1 MKTLVILA
9 LVLAAGCMSIAAPL
23 DSGQRLT
30 LSLESVPLAKVLSMI
45 AAQNKLNLV
54 MSDDI
59 DGEISLQL
67 EDVDL
72 KTALDA
78 ILTSNGFA
86 YVVRENV
93 VVVTSAEKAS
103 ADILASRVIRLNY
116 VDPVTVKAALDS
128 RKSSKGQIIVLDKV
142 MADASGSS
150 TSSGSTYRPNR
161 ILITDYPSVIED
173 LAALV
178 AEIDIPERIV
188 QIEARIVETKLS
200 DETRLGFS
208 WPTSMSAKIAGA
220 SDGTSSGTDDATTST
235 SALGSMSLE
244 DGQWTWGTLSVNQL
258 SAVLDML
265 DQNGNSKLLSDPR
278 ITTVENHEAEIK
290 IATVIPIQTI
300 NRFTEAAATQDIVT
314 FQDFEVGI
322 SLKVTPRINGD
333 GNITLDV
340 EPIVEDI
347 IGYSGPTGNQKP
359 ITATRSIKTRITVK
373 EGETA
378 ALGGL
383 LKEDVIEST
392 QRVPFLGHIPLLGKA
407 LFTSKSHEKSTTDLI
422 ILITPRLLQ

>member
-1 MKTLVILA
+1 MKKFTVIL
-9 LVLAAGCMSIAAPL
+9 LLAATISAGAAPL
-23 DSGQRLT
+23 DTQQRLSI
-30 LSLESVPLAKVLSMI
+30 SLESVPLTKVLGMI
-45 AAQNKLNLV
+45 ATQNKLNLV
-54 MSDDI
+54 MGDDI
-59 DGEISLQL
+59 QGEISLQL

-86 YVVRENV
+86 YVIRDNV
-93 VVVTSAEKAS
+93 VVITSVEKAS

-116 VDPVTVKAALDS
+116 SDPVTVKSALDS
-128 RKSSKGQIIVLDKV
+128 RKSAKGQVIILDKV
-142 MADASGSS
+142 GTDVTGASSGT
-150 TSSGSTYRPNR
+150 TSSYHPNR
-161 ILITDYPSVIED
+161 ILITDYPSVVD
-173 LAALV
+173 DMARLV

-188 QIEARIVETKLS
+188 QIEARIVETKVS
-200 DETRLGFS
+200 NDTQLGFS
-208 WPTSMSAKIAGA
+208 WPTAISGKIAGA
-220 SDGTSSGTDDATTST
+220 SDGTSTGTEGETST
-235 SALGSMSLE
+235 SSAMGSMNLE
-244 DGQWTWGTLSVNQL
+244 DGRWVWGTLSVNQL
-258 SAVLDML
+258 TAVLDML
-265 DQNGNSKLLSDPR
+265 DQDGNSKLLSDPR

-347 IGYSGPTGNQKP
+347 IGYSGPSGNQKP

-383 LKEDVIEST
+383 LKEDVIETT
-392 QRVPFLGHIPLLGKA
+392 QRVPFLGHIPLLGSA
-407 LFTSKSHEKSTTDLI
+407 LFTHKSKEKSTTDLI
-422 ILITPRLLQ
+422 ILITPRILP